1 MSHVS
6 VRTPISILQEVCAK
20 RGLSP
25 VFELVSNEGQVHD
38 PIYVYQCTAGSITA
52 VAKGCSKKKAK
63 HQASYLVL
71 LQLLGANP
79 TAPHEKT
86 ALRDLRLAAAATLG
100 LDYGC
105 PLDGGE
111 VDFAVRAPAI
121 DPKVNSVGELQE
133 YCQKNMWPSPVYE
146 FNECLP
152 SLTDGY
158 KYHCTVKLWKWKCSG
173 FGASKK
179 EAKRKAAADFLKAI
193 IDNCLSIPVEELE
206 AIEEDN
212 LPLLEKKDLNSLK
225 DRQSNNEKAAKSVRK
240 LLSGVFT
247 SRGKLPQLNLE
258 GKIAGDTDVYRTLDT
273 ILEKHKLTVTYS
285 IVKLTNSGKVYCQAQ
300 LSTIPP
306 QVVASRPSA
315 TAEEAR
321 MDAAYR
327 CIIYLNIMTMPAPL
341 FNDAWF
347 RKWPLEVGK
356 C

>member
-6 VRTPISILQEVCAK
+6 VRTPISILQEFCAK

-38 PIYVYQCTAGSITA
+38 PVYVYQCTAGNTTA

-71 LQLLGANP
+71 LQLLGTNP
-79 TAPHEKT
+79 TTPNEKT
-86 ALRDLRLAAAATLG
+86 TLRDLQLAAAATLG
-100 LDYGC
+100 IDYGC
-105 PLDGGE
+105 LLDGGE

-152 SLTDGY
+152 SLTEGY

-173 FGASKK
+173 YGVSKK

-193 IDNCLSIPVEELE
+193 IENCLSIPVEELE

-225 DRQSNNEKAAKSVRK
+225 DRQNNNEKAAKSVRK

-247 SRGKLPQLNLE
+247 ARGKLPQLNLDRT
-258 GKIAGDTDVYRTLDT
+258 IVGDADVYRKLDAV
-273 ILEKHKLTVTYS
+273 LDSHKLTISYS
-285 IVKLTNSGKVYCQAQ
+285 IVNFTNSGKVYCQAQ

-306 QVVASRPSA
+306 QVIGSRPFD
-315 TAEEAR
+315 TAEEAHR
-321 MDAAYR
+321 DAAYR
-327 CIIYLNIMTMPAPL
+327 CIIYLNIMTMPAPR
-341 FNDAWF
+341 FDDAWF
-347 RKWPLEVGK
+347 RK
-356 C
+356 CA